1 MNVYKKL
8 QAARA
13 KLHKTPLGKSGKNS
27 FAKFNYFELSDFLPE
42 VTEIFN
48 DLGLCEVINF
58 NTDTATLTIHDADSD
73 GHIVFTTPLVYAD
86 MGKVQSIQ
94 NLGAT
99 HTYIRRY
106 LYLLAMNVLEN
117 DVVDAA
123 EPKAAPVKAPPRVE
137 PKPEPNHALNAAV
150 RQLDMKGRPGDW
162 QIKITGEG
170 EWDQLAM
177 DAAKIA
183 LDVAATADDCT
194 SIFKVNHSI
203 FEKMK
208 LEYPDQYDLLI
219 KQFKARKAAL
229 STTQE

>member
-1 MNVYKKL
+1 
-8 QAARA
+8 
-13 KLHKTPLGKSGKNS
+13 
-27 FAKFNYFELSDFLPE
+27 
-42 VTEIFN
+42 
-48 DLGLCEVINF
+48 
-58 NTDTATLTIHDADSD
+58 
-73 GHIVFTTPLVYAD
+73 
-86 MGKVQSIQ
+86 
-94 NLGAT
+94 
-99 HTYIRRY
+99 
-106 LYLLAMNVLEN
+106 MNVLEN

-123 EPKAAPVKAPPRVE
+123 EPKAPPVKAPPRVE

>member
-73 GHIVFTTPLVYAD
+73 GQIVFTTPLVYAD

-123 EPKAAPVKAPPRVE
+123 EPKAPFVKAPVKVE

-150 RQLDMKGRPGDW
+150 RQLDMKGKPGDW

-219 KQFKARKAAL
+219 KQFKARKAEL

>member
-8 QAARA
+8 QAART

-42 VTEIFN
+42 VTAIFN
-48 DLGLCEVINF
+48 ELGLCEVINF
-58 NTDTATLTIHDADSD
+58 NTDTATLTIHDADAD

-123 EPKAAPVKAPPRVE
+123 EPKAPLAKAPVKVESKPE
-137 PKPEPNHALNAAV
+137 PKPEV
-150 RQLDMKGRPGDW
+150 KQLDMRGKPGDW

-208 LEYPDQYDLLI
+208 LEYPDQYELLI